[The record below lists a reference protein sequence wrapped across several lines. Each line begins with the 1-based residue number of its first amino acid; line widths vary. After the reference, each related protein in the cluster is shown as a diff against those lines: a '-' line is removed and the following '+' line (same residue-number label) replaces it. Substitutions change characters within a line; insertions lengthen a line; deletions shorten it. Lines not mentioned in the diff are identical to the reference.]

1 MVVIGDVKQLD
12 TPAIE
17 RIQMNLLAICLHEDL
32 TMICKKNSGKT
43 ANEWIREYTLAAITH
58 ELRNTELSVKE
69 ISNKTGFSNTSLFS
83 RYVKQHL
90 GCTPMEYRD
99 RQPKE

>member
-1 MVVIGDVKQLD
+1 
-12 TPAIE
+12 
-17 RIQMNLLAICLHEDL
+17 MNLLAICLHEDL

-58 ELRNTELSVKE
+58 ELRNTELSVKG
-69 ISNKTGFSNTSLFS
+69 ISNKTGFSNTSFFS